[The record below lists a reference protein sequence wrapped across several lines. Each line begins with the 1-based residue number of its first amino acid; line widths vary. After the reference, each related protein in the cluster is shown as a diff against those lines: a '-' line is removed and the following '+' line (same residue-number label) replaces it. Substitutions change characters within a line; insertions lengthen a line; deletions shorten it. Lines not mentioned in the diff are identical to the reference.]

1 MFKHFL
7 RTQTNASSSKEG
19 MVATTN
25 TTTTTDIATTT
36 TESSAIGRGHGDR
49 ASPPLVLSASLRQSF
64 DASAFL
70 CSAFAVLS
78 TTTTT
83 TTATTARADESQ
95 QGGQGQVVVG
105 GGDLQSQPIHHHPS
119 SSFPLHTPLWH
130 QEAHC
135 PHDRMLLRKLMLGR
149 IAECLRDDLSV
160 SLTGTPYQLA
170 IQPSMVPTQIPDLTN
185 GGVQVINPFNIV
197 VSLSH
202 HCHITVTSLPYD
214 IMTDPSYNNTHITL
228 VLSYSPRI
236 PHNPPLHSP
245 PSSSI

>member
-1 MFKHFL
+1 MFQHFL
-7 RTQTNASSSKEG
+7 RTQTNTSSSNEG
-19 MVATTN
+19 ILA

-36 TESSAIGRGHGDR
+36 TESSAIGRGRGDR

-70 CSAFAVLS
+70 CSAFAVLP

-83 TTATTARADESQ
+83 TTTTARADESQ
-95 QGGQGQVVVG
+95 QGDQGQGQVVVG
-105 GGDLQSQPIHHHPS
+105 GGDLQSPPIHHHPS
-119 SSFPLHTPLWH
+119 STFPLRTPLWH

-149 IAECLRDDLSV
+149 ISECLRDDLSV

-185 GGVQVINPFNIV
+185 GGTQVIQPFNIV
-197 VSLSH
+197 VSLSY
-202 HCHITVTSLPYD
+202 HCH
-214 IMTDPSYNNTHITL
+214 NT
-228 VLSYSPRI
+228 
-236 PHNPPLHSP
+236 
-245 PSSSI
+245 